1 MPWRARARSEYAG
14 DGQLASVAD
23 MFNAMGNSTVLE
35 AAGIWGLLPVLKNNP
50 MNDLWWA
57 GIKQFRDGWHAAH

>member
-1 MPWRARARSEYAG
+1 
-14 DGQLASVAD
+14 